1 MDPFKKPMAIIQLLE
16 QHGHEAYFV
25 GGAVRDFLLGR
36 TIGDIDIA
44 TSALPEEIM
53 SIFPKTIDVGA
64 KHGTVIVLLDGDQ
77 YEVTTFRS
85 EEGYSDFRRPS
96 SVRFIKSLEEDLKRR
111 DFTMNAIA
119 MTKDGKIIDPFGGQ
133 EAVQQQM
140 IETVGIPEERFNEDA
155 LRMMRAIR
163 FASQLN
169 FHVHEE
175 TKRAI
180 NEYKHLL
187 KHISIE
193 RITAEFEK
201 MFMGENCA
209 KAFRLLVETNLYQYL
224 PGLSNEKEAIQKC
237 SALNWS
243 ELKDRSDYW
252 TLFVYHLSDKHEV
265 GRFLRA
271 WKLPNIVIRNV
282 KHRLEFLH
290 KVFEKGWS
298 KQLLFECGKNHALS
312 VERMKSL
319 ILQEDVH
326 TNIKVLKA
334 KFNDLPLQSPDE
346 LVVDGHD
353 LLQWVNKKPGP
364 WIKTTLEQIQQAVLE
379 NVIPNDKAAIKE
391 WLKTCNLKL
400 E

>member
-1 MDPFKKPMAIIQLLE
+1 MDPFKKPMAIIQTLE
-16 QHGHEAYFV
+16 QHGHKAYFV

-64 KHGTVIVLLDGDQ
+64 KHGTVIVLLNGDQ

-85 EEGYSDFRRPS
+85 EEEYSDFRRPS
-96 SVRFIKSLEEDLKRR
+96 TVRFIKSLEEDLKRR

-133 EAVQQQM
+133 EAIQKKV

-169 FHVHEE
+169 FSVHED
-175 TKRAI
+175 TKTAI
-180 NEYKHLL
+180 KEHAKLL

-193 RITAEFEK
+193 RITVEFEK
-201 MFMGENCA
+201 MLMGPNCSQ
-209 KAFRLLVETNLYQYL
+209 AFELLVETKLYQYL
-224 PGLSNEKEAIQKC
+224 PGLSNEKEALLKC
-237 SALNWS
+237 SAYNWT
-243 ELKDRSDYW
+243 ELKDRSDFW
-252 TLFVYHLSDKHEV
+252 TLLVYSLTDKHDV

-282 KHRLEFLH
+282 KHRLYYLH
-290 KVFEKGWS
+290 EVLSKGWS
-298 KQLLFECGKNHALS
+298 KQLLFECGKTHAFS
-312 VERMKSL
+312 VERMKSM
-319 ILQEDVH
+319 ILQENVE
-326 TNIKVLKA
+326 TNLKVLKA
-334 KFNDLPLQSPDE
+334 KFNDLPIQSPDE
-346 LVVDGHD
+346 LAVNGHD

-364 WIKTTLEQIQQAVLE
+364 WIKTTLDQIQQAVIE
-379 NVIPNDKAAIKE
+379 KEIPNDKDAIKE
-391 WLKTCNLKL
+391 WLKTCNLKS